1 MKKVLN
7 ILSVFSVIC
16 ALFSSCGNSAIPDSK
31 ITVGV
36 YIDSIPD
43 GRQLSVDIYFDDEKR
58 GENIIVGTE
67 NNHRKIFSS
76 AGEDISLY
84 DSLTVS
90 GSFSNGEIIEG
101 FRIVHYFSDSL
112 LVYDFNEY
120 GYLKADTFGVVP
132 YYHYIPYTNDSTAMQ
147 DSIK

>member
-16 ALFSSCGNSAIPDSK
+16 VLFSSCGNSAIPDSK

-43 GRQLSVDIYFDDEKR
+43 DRQLSVDIYFDDEKR

-67 NNHRKIFSS
+67 NNYEKYSAVQVKIYRFM
-76 AGEDISLY
+76 
-84 DSLTVS
+84 T
-90 GSFSNGEIIEG
+90 
-101 FRIVHYFSDSL
+101 R
-112 LVYDFNEY
+112 
-120 GYLKADTFGVVP
+120 
-132 YYHYIPYTNDSTAMQ
+132 
-147 DSIK
+147 